1 MLAELSALEG
11 IQRILS
17 DGRRTGTNKFGLL
30 LAIIDLA
37 PLVDTQTRSLSAHRV
52 AEKVLEIH
60 WDQAKPFHGQVLR
73 QVSSGN
79 RKNSTVVQQVLSLQE
94 VSGSSRWLTYAHA
107 EAIVDPL
114 AWTAVVRKV
123 QKDTWR
129 NPVAKLQSLGT
140 EAQDPFLYTY
150 DSSGIEL
157 TPTALEVLVGYGP
170 VLRGLIE
177 AQFVQAVRRMN
188 RQLFGSELDL
198 SSHLFGVERDMPGPT
213 IRNQL
218 LQLQS
223 GKCIYTGDQLRELP
237 SDAFRRPRAIR
248 LALDHAVPWAR
259 HRVSA
264 LENFVVTSQK
274 VNAVK
279 RDSLLGQS
287 PLARWLEYLELNSS
301 GFRQVSVAHDWPSD
315 IHRVLLAM
323 RAVTARSPL
332 GTNVWDGEST
342 IPLTQDLRTRC
353 MALLDG
359 VLVEPA
365 VL

>member
-1 MLAELSALEG
+1 MPAQLSALEG
-11 IQRILS
+11 IQSILN

-30 LAIIDLA
+30 LALIDLA

-52 AEKVLEIH
+52 AGKVLEIH

-94 VSGSSRWLTYAHA
+94 VSGSSRWLTYARA
-107 EAIVDPL
+107 EAVLDPL
-114 AWTAVVRKV
+114 VWSAAVRMV

-140 EAQDPFLYTY
+140 EAQDPFLYTH
-150 DSSGIEL
+150 DSSGIEF
-157 TPTALEVLVGYGP
+157 TPTGLEVLVGYGP
-170 VLRGLIE
+170 ALRGIIE

-198 SSHLFGVERDMPGPT
+198 SSHLFGSERDMPGPA

-223 GKCIYTGDQLRELP
+223 GECIYTGDQLRELP
-237 SDAFRRPRAIR
+237 SDAFRPGRARR

-259 HRVSA
+259 LRVSA

-274 VNAVK
+274 VNAEK
-279 RDSLLGQS
+279 RDSLLGQR

-301 GFRQVSVAHDWPSD
+301 GFQQVSVADDWPSD
-315 IHRVLLAM
+315 IQRVLLAM

-353 MALLDG
+353 TALLDRA
-359 VLVEPA
+359 LEKQA
-365 VL
+365 VP